1 MGRTIKHLPKTE
13 LSADMP
19 LLNGEKRVATG
30 VVQDRNS
37 VIWTIV
43 DENFY
48 AYNKITLQIEHDG
61 KIVDQPV
68 YNKYNKFASAAKKIE
83 TCFIQEYCKEIK
95 VIAFMAAGG
104 CVNKF
109 THVYKNDENPG
120 FDNLNGRNLVYKV
133 RVIINDKVQDS
144 DVVAFADCYNSTNLR
159 AQFCAHGLIDGVL
172 DRALHRNL
180 ITQALK
186 NVLPVKNR

>member
-1 MGRTIKHLPKTE
+1 MGRTIKHLPKNRIISGYAFAE
-13 LSADMP
+13 WR
-19 LLNGEKRVATG
+19 KRVATG

-109 THVYKNDENPG
+109 THVYKK
-120 FDNLNGRNLVYKV
+120 R
-133 RVIINDKVQDS
+133 
-144 DVVAFADCYNSTNLR
+144 
-159 AQFCAHGLIDGVL
+159 
-172 DRALHRNL
+172 
-180 ITQALK
+180 
-186 NVLPVKNR
+186 